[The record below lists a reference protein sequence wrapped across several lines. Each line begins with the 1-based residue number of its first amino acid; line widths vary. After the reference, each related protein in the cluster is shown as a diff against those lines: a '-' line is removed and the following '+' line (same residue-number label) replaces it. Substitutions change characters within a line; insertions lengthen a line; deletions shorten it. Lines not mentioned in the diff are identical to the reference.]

1 MPSGSDALPPPSTI
15 LDKPVKSDDAE
26 QRSFNSVRL
35 LIQAMV
41 LMTRPNTNLYDM
53 LQVVSSFFTDC
64 EKAHREV
71 CTCSVSMQ
79 KQLDDCNAKLLTQSE
94 VQNAEIL
101 KLQDALEQ
109 SKLKAEFYQ
118 QQAEKA
124 EMIQPHRRRRTVQ
137 SDDKLQLSPELL
149 SHREDI
155 AHRDAEI
162 QRLQLQVLDV
172 SAELCETR
180 ISALEQHVD
189 LFYTYDPAA
198 ELDDEWEDLYV
209 PPRHTGFY
217 RWTNNLIARLNRAL
231 YNSRAEMRKCRIE
244 AQDKASR
251 AASAQKQLLATQE
264 RLSIVEA
271 QFRSLHFSPRS
282 CPR

>member
-1 MPSGSDALPPPSTI
+1 MVAKGEPTARSQRYKANQKILQEQESSVPTPSGSDALPPPSTI
-15 LDKPVKSDDAE
+15 LDKPVTSDDAE

-64 EKAHREV
+64 EKAYREV

-94 VQNAEIL
+94 FQNAEIL

-124 EMIQPHRRRRTVQ
+124 EMTQPHRRRRTVH
-137 SDDKLQLSPELL
+137 SDD
-149 SHREDI
+149 
-155 AHRDAEI
+155 
-162 QRLQLQVLDV
+162 
-172 SAELCETR
+172 
-180 ISALEQHVD
+180 
-189 LFYTYDPAA
+189 
-198 ELDDEWEDLYV
+198 
-209 PPRHTGFY
+209 
-217 RWTNNLIARLNRAL
+217 NL
-231 YNSRAEMRKCRIE
+231 
-244 AQDKASR
+244 
-251 AASAQKQLLATQE
+251 
-264 RLSIVEA
+264 
-271 QFRSLHFSPRS
+271 QFRRNRYIRKSFALARTSRTGMQRYVFNSEF
-282 CPR
+282 